1 MIKTVFGWL
10 LFTMLLLSP
19 LLAMAEGEHI
29 TLQLKWKHAFQFAG
43 YYMALEKGY
52 YRNAGLDVTVLEGGP
67 GKSSVDHVITETA
80 AYGITS
86 TGALLARSH
95 GMPVKALGAIFQHSP
110 LALLVLKQSGIKRI
124 SDLRGKRVMLQT
136 GFQNA
141 GILAA
146 LQQAGIGEHDFIRQN
161 ISYNIED
168 LIEGKTDAFSAYTT
182 DQPYQLDLLHVPYR
196 IFRPNDQGID
206 FYGDIVITSDAE
218 VRNHPQRVQAFMKAT
233 ERGWND
239 ALEHIDEAID
249 LILLK
254 YNTQHFSRRKLR
266 FEAEQSARL
275 ILQDVVNIGY
285 MNNFRWQRIARV
297 YAEQGLLPAD
307 YPVADFIYQ
316 PEPGLSDFIKAHQW
330 QLLLA
335 VLLFVLLVFAINIA
349 ILRKTVR
356 SRTEKLSES
365 ENNLRNVIELA
376 DIGIIIHRGERLLY
390 ANPYVL
396 ERLRVA
402 SLDDV
407 RGDEIM
413 QYIHPEDRSALRMRI
428 QDVMENHAV
437 YHRVPLRYLNAD
449 GECFD
454 VEASA
459 RSILY
464 EGAPA
469 NLTISLDVTDSK
481 RAATEKER
489 IQRQVEHTQRLESLG
504 VLAGGIAHDFNN
516 ILTAIMGNAAIA
528 ERKYMSNPALVKSYL
543 GKIVQSSEKAA
554 LLCKQMLAY
563 SGKGQFIIK
572 PIDLSTM
579 VNEVTALLE
588 VSINQGVVI
597 RYQLADAL
605 PLIEADESQLQQ
617 VIMNLVI
624 NASDAIADKNGVIS
638 ISTGVIHADASY
650 FSDGAVEV
658 GADLPDGRYVFLE
671 VTDSGC
677 GMEDAVLAKLFEPFF
692 TTKFTGRGL
701 GMSAVLGIVRG
712 HHGSIKVYSETGKGT
727 TFTLLF
733 PVAEAGVLTESTD
746 NLSSDGDRYA
756 SGTVLIVDDEE
767 TIRET
772 AAMMLED
779 MGFETLVAVDG
790 LNGVAVYRQ
799 HQHEIV
805 AVLLDMTMPTLDGK
819 GCFRELRRI
828 NKDVKVI
835 LSSGYNEQEATGLFS
850 GKRLAGFIQK
860 PYHPD
865 VLADVVFAAV
875 RASSS

>member
-1 MIKTVFGWL
+1 
-10 LFTMLLLSP
+10 LSHV
-19 LLAMAEGEHI
+19 A
-29 TLQLKWKHAFQFAG
+29 
-43 YYMALEKGY
+43 
-52 YRNAGLDVTVLEGGP
+52 YRV
-67 GKSSVDHVITETA
+67 
-80 AYGITS
+80 
-86 TGALLARSH
+86 
-95 GMPVKALGAIFQHSP
+95 
-110 LALLVLKQSGIKRI
+110 
-124 SDLRGKRVMLQT
+124 
-136 GFQNA
+136 
-141 GILAA
+141 
-146 LQQAGIGEHDFIRQN
+146 
-161 ISYNIED
+161 
-168 LIEGKTDAFSAYTT
+168 
-182 DQPYQLDLLHVPYR
+182 
-196 IFRPNDQGID
+196 FRPVDGGID
-206 FYGDIVITSDAE
+206 FYGDIIITSDDE
-218 VRNHPQRVQAFMKAT
+218 IQNHPQRVAAFMQAT

-254 YNTQHFSRRKLR
+254 YNTQHFSRKKLR
-266 FEAEQSARL
+266 FEAGESARL
-275 ILQDVVNIGY
+275 IMQDVVHIGY
-285 MNNFRWQRIARV
+285 MNTYRWQHIARI
-297 YAEQGLLPAD
+297 YSQQGLLSSG
-307 YPVADFIYQ
+307 YPVGDFIYQ
-316 PEPGLSDFIKAHQW
+316 PEPGLSDFIQAHKW
-330 QLLLA
+330 QLLMM
-335 VLLFVLLVFAINIA
+335 VLFFVLFASGIMIS

-413 QYIHPEDRSALRMRI
+413 QYIHPEDRPALRMRI
-428 QDVMENHAV
+428 QNTMGKHAV
-437 YHRVPLRYLNAD
+437 YHRVPLRYINAD

-454 VEASA
+454 VEASS
-459 RSILY
+459 RIIQY

-481 RAATEKER
+481 RAMAEKER
-489 IQRQVEHTQRLESLG
+489 MQRQVEHTQRLESLG

-528 ERKYMSNPALVKSYL
+528 ERKYISSPASVKSYL

-572 PIDLSTM
+572 PIDLSTI
-579 VNEVTALLE
+579 VNEVTNLLD
-588 VSINQGVVI
+588 VSINQGVVV
-597 RYQLADAL
+597 RYHLAESL
-605 PLIEADESQLQQ
+605 PPIDADESQLQQ

-624 NASDAIADKNGVIS
+624 NASDAIADKSGVIS
-638 ISTGVIHADASY
+638 ISTGVVHADAVY
-650 FSDGAVEV
+650 FSHGSVEGSV
-658 GADLPDGRYVFLE
+658 DLPDGRYVFLE

-677 GMEDAVLAKLFEPFF
+677 GMDDAVRAKLFDPFF

-712 HHGSIKVYSETGKGT
+712 HNGSIKVYSEVGKGT
-727 TFTLLF
+727 TFKLLF
-733 PVAEAGVLTESTD
+733 PVSATGEVAENTGD
-746 NLSSDGDRYA
+746 LSNNGDRRA

-772 AAMMLED
+772 VAMMLED
-779 MGFETLVAVDG
+779 MGFDTLVAVNGRDG
-790 LNGVAVYRQ
+790 VDVYRR

-805 AVLLDMTMPTLDGK
+805 VVLLDMTMPKLDGK

-835 LSSGYNEQEATGLFS
+835 LSSGYNEQEATCRFT
-850 GKRLAGFIQK
+850 GKGLAGFIQK

-865 VLADVVFAAV
+865 TLAGVILSVI
-875 RASSS
+875 SS